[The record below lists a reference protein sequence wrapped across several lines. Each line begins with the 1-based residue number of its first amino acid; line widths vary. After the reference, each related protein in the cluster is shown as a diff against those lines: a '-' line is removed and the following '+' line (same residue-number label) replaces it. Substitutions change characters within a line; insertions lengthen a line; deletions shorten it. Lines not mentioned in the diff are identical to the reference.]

1 MSDLTFEPSAIKCAV
16 CGKYSHT
23 FDEGNRCREIEY
35 LRLVHDYA
43 FLKANHESFKK
54 EALEVIGFYGDPKNW
69 NVRGDGWVCMSN
81 TDKSFMP
88 DGKFYAGKR
97 ARAFMQKWEE
107 R

>member
-1 MSDLTFEPSAIKCAV
+1 MSDLAFEPSAMKCNV

-43 FLKANHESFKK
+43 ILKANHEAFKK
-54 EALEVIGFYGDPKNW
+54 EVTEVIGFYESTPPKELYQKDFE
-69 NVRGDGWVCMSN
+69 VLGY
-81 TDKSFMP
+81 DKFES
-88 DGKFYAGKR
+88 GKR